1 METFVPAGQLYGP
14 ILPAFIM
21 NRAISLGAKIAYAFL
36 CDFAGKKDHCWPAQK
51 TLASRMG
58 CSLSSIKVYLGELQ
72 KENLISVSRKGFSV
86 SVYTLLKPSPEFDHP
101 QPESGYRT
109 NLKNFKKEESP
120 LPPKRSQS
128 RAAAGGRKGGDF
140 CLSNLRFETL
150 WSAYPRKEAKELARA
165 AWHTLRRR
173 GRLPSLDVLIEAVN
187 RFKASAMWLKEH
199 GRFVPYLATWLKGQR
214 WLDSDLAMPPKAY
227 DAQLKEELAM
237 RRAKVEEA
245 EQRRKAEYERE
256 AEPLRP
262 AFEAFLAC
270 FPDGESKRGPAWG
283 LWCLLHRKGSAPS
296 VADVS
301 DTDSGVLHFLKNFQW
316 KCRDRSF

>member
-21 NRAISLGAKIAYAFL
+21 TRAISLGAKIAYAFL

-128 RAAAGGRKGGDF
+128 RAAAGGRKGGIFVSLICDLKL
-140 CLSNLRFETL
+140 CGAHIHGKKRKSLLALPGILSGGVGGFL
-150 WSAYPRKEAKELARA
+150 
-165 AWHTLRRR
+165 
-173 GRLPSLDVLIEAVN
+173 VL
-187 RFKASAMWLKEH
+187 M
-199 GRFVPYLATWLKGQR
+199 
-214 WLDSDLAMPPKAY
+214 
-227 DAQLKEELAM
+227 
-237 RRAKVEEA
+237 
-245 EQRRKAEYERE
+245 
-256 AEPLRP
+256 
-262 AFEAFLAC
+262 C
-270 FPDGESKRGPAWG
+270 
-283 LWCLLHRKGSAPS
+283 
-296 VADVS
+296 
-301 DTDSGVLHFLKNFQW
+301 
-316 KCRDRSF
+316 